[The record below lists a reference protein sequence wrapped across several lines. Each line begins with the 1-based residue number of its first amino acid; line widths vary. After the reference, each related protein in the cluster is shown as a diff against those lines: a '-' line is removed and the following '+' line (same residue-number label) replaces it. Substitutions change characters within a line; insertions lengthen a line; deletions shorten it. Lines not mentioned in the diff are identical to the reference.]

1 MDPTQLALYLAD
13 LLEEKQAHDI
23 VIIDVEDLVGYTSYF
38 LIASGRS
45 DRQVK
50 ALVDHVKR
58 QSRTDAVGRPLGV
71 EGANT
76 GRWALV
82 DFGDVVVH
90 IFREDERDYY
100 DLEGLWQD
108 APRLERPAKEADPV
122 AAATDSR

>member
-1 MDPTQLALYLAD
+1 MDPTQLALYLAE
-13 LLEEKQAHDI
+13 LLEEKQARDI
-23 VIIDVEDLVGYTSYF
+23 VIVDVEDLVGYTSYF
-38 LIASGRS
+38 IISSGRS

-58 QSRTDAVGRPLGV
+58 QSRTDAVTRPIGV
-71 EGANT
+71 EGADT

-108 APRLERPAKEADPV
+108 APRLERPEKEGDPV
-122 AAATDSR
+122 PAATDSR

>member
-1 MDPTQLALYLAD
+1 MDPTQLVLYLAE

-23 VIIDVEDLVGYTSYF
+23 VIVDVEDLVGYTSYF

-50 ALVDHVKR
+50 ALVDYVKR
-58 QSRTDAVGRPLGV
+58 QSRTDAVTRPIGV

-108 APRLERPAKEADPV
+108 APRLDRPEKKVD
-122 AAATDSR
+122 AASVATDSR

>member
-1 MDPTQLALYLAD
+1 MDPTQLVLYLAE

-23 VIIDVEDLVGYTSYF
+23 VIVDVEDLVGYTSYF

-58 QSRTDAVGRPLGV
+58 QSRTDAVTRPIGI

-108 APRLERPAKEADPV
+108 APRLDRPEKKADPV
-122 AAATDSR
+122 PVATDSR